1 MRTQRGGIKM
11 RGLLGHENHVHIM
24 RGKGEDMMLH
34 IGKAI

>member
-11 RGLLGHENHVHIM
+11 RGLLGHENDVHIM
-24 RGKGEDMMLH
+24 RAKVENMMLH